1 VALVSV
7 CVAVVGATG
16 AVGEEIFS
24 ILEQRSFPFTEI
36 RAFSS
41 PRSAGK
47 KITVKGEEITVQ
59 ALSPDCFEGVDIAL
73 FSAGSNI
80 SQEWGPIAVKAGTR
94 VIDNSSAF
102 RMDAGVPLVVP
113 EINANHIK
121 DGDLLIANP
130 NCTTIILLMA
140 LAPIHKK
147 YGIKRGVV
155 ATYQAASG
163 AGREAMEE
171 LSKQTRAILENEP
184 VVAEIFPAPI
194 GFNLIPHCDSFL
206 DSGFTKEEMKVLLES
221 RKILGDPSLNL
232 SCTAVRVPV
241 LRAHSEAVSL
251 ELENPVDLDELRALL
266 KESPGLRV
274 LDRHAPGGYPMPA
287 LASGRDNV
295 IVGRI
300 RHDPV
305 FENGL
310 SLFLSGDQLR
320 KGAALNAVQ
329 IAELFVGDSE

>member
-1 VALVSV
+1 MSV

-24 ILEQRSFPFTEI
+24 ILEQRSFPYTEI

-47 KITVKGEEITVQ
+47 KIKVKDEEITVQ

-80 SQEWGPIAVKAGTR
+80 SKEWGPIAVKAGTR

-102 RMDAGVPLVVP
+102 RMDDNVPLVVP
-113 EINANHIK
+113 EINADHIK

-147 YGIKRGVV
+147 YGIKRGIVS
-155 ATYQAASG
+155 TYQAASG
-163 AGREAMEE
+163 AGREAMDE
-171 LSKQTRAILENEP
+171 LSNQTKLVLEGEP
-184 VVAEIFPAPI
+184 IAGEIFPAPI
-194 GFNLIPHCDSFL
+194 AFNLIPHCDIFL
-206 DSGFTKEEMKVLLES
+206 DNGFTKEEMKVVHES
-221 RKILGDPSLNL
+221 RKILATPDLNL
-232 SCTAVRVPV
+232 SCTAVRVPI
-241 LRAHSEAVSL
+241 LRAHSEAVCL
-251 ELENPVDLDELRALL
+251 ELEQPVDLDELRTLL
-266 KESPGLRV
+266 RESPGVRV
-274 LDRHAPGGYPMPA
+274 LDRPAPGGYPMPA
-287 LASGRDNV
+287 IASGRDNV

-300 RHDPV
+300 RHDPI
-305 FENGL
+305 FDNGL

-329 IAELFVGDSE
+329 IAELFVGEKS